1 MGTVMKDQIMLH
13 PDLLRYEAT
22 RYLDEFLSFIEFK
35 ENTAQ

>member
-1 MGTVMKDQIMLH
+1 MKVQIMLH

-35 ENTAQ
+35 ENTA